1 MPSGMDEHQDDLEPE
16 VQEGDEFETETYMPE
31 SSEGDTT
38 EEPED
43 EGQDDNTAEQ
53 GQPPV

>member
-43 EGQDDNTAEQ
+43 EGQGDNTAE
-53 GQPPV
+53 